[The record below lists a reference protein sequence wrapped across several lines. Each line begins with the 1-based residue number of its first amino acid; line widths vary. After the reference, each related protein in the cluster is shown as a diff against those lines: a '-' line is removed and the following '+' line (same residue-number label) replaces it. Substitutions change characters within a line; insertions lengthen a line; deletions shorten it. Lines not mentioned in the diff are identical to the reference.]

1 MGALRLWSR
10 GIALVLC
17 VATPA
22 LAQGQD
28 VAHDDP
34 ADAMGEAQARF
45 RRGLE
50 LYAEDDFRAA
60 LVEFQRAYELAPSF
74 RILYNIAQVQFQLQ
88 DYAGSLRSFER
99 YLQEGADRIDAARR
113 QDVEKDMERLRTRVA
128 SITISTEHDGVEVYV
143 DDVLV
148 GVTPLPSLL
157 VSSGRR
163 RVRARLEGHAPVTHV
178 VDVAGAEEATLR
190 LQFDVAHV
198 QPGLAE
204 PKLPDPAPVAPRL
217 EAPTPALSP
226 VPDGSEEPAVPWVG
240 WTITGVLAA
249 GAATTGIMAV
259 RASSDLQD
267 LRGTPNVGSEALED
281 ASSDA
286 KRWALAT
293 DVLGIGAV
301 VAGGISLY
309 LTLDRDAEPRGAP
322 GVRWG
327 LGPGSLGVAGRF

>member
-1 MGALRLWSR
+1 MGALMARLWPC

-17 VATPA
+17 VTAPA
-22 LAQGQD
+22 KGQD
-28 VAHDDP
+28 SVDDDHS
-34 ADAMGEAQARF
+34 DAMGEAQARF

-50 LYAEDDFRAA
+50 LYGEDDFRAA

-99 YLQEGADRIDAARR
+99 YLQEGADRIDAERR
-113 QDVEKDMERLRTRVA
+113 QDVERDLERLRTRVA
-128 SITISTEHDGVEVYV
+128 RIAISAEHDGVEVYV
-143 DDVLV
+143 DDVWM
-148 GVTPLPSLL
+148 GVTPLPPVL

-178 VDVAGAEEATLR
+178 VDVAGAEQVTLR
-190 LQFDVAHV
+190 LQFDDTKSQAAAMEPEAPGIAHS
-198 QPGLAE
+198 E
-204 PKLPDPAPVAPRL
+204 PMPVVPAPTLPLA
-217 EAPTPALSP
+217 
-226 VPDGSEEPAVPWVG
+226 PDGPEESSVPWVG
-240 WTITGVLAA
+240 WTITGLLAV
-249 GAATTGIMAV
+249 GAATTGVLAL

-267 LRGTPNVGSEALED
+267 LRAKPNVGRDALDD
-281 ASSDA
+281 ASSDT

-293 DVLGIGAV
+293 DVLGVGAV

-309 LTLDRDAEPRGAP
+309 LTLNRDAEPEGAS
-322 GVRWG
+322 GVQWN